1 LTSSS
6 FLNTL
11 TVTLGPR
18 EVCRSDPGSMMS
30 EVWEG
35 EQIAKESSNGRA
47 HHWKV
52 EPVVLLASIGQRFQ
66 FVEQSPR
73 MLQ

>member
-1 LTSSS
+1 
-6 FLNTL
+6 
-11 TVTLGPR
+11 
-18 EVCRSDPGSMMS
+18 MMS
-30 EVWEG
+30 DVWEG

-52 EPVVLLASIGQRFQ
+52 EPVGLPAIGQRFQ